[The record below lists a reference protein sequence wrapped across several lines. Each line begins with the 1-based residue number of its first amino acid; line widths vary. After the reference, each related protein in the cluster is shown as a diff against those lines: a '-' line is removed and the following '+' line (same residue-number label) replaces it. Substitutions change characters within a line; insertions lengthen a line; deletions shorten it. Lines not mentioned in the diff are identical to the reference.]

1 MKAKKKP
8 VVVEFELYDGTAES
22 VNRIIDMYGRMKGIN
37 NTPEGLYITTMEGIM
52 KIDKGDY
59 VILGTRGELYPRKP
73 DIFQNTYDIIQ

>member
-52 KIDKGDY
+52 KANKGDY
-59 VILGTRGELYPRKP
+59 VIKGIKGEIYPCKP

>member
-1 MKAKKKP
+1 MKARKKP

-22 VNRIIDMYGRMKGIN
+22 VHRIIDMYGKTKGIN

-52 KIDKGDY
+52 KANKGDY
-59 VILGTRGELYPRKP
+59 VIKGIKGEIYPCKP